1 MAAASDVFT
10 VHVKNLAGG
19 MIDIPDAI
27 KYDTIY
33 MIKDVIAFMLGKPY
47 IDINRMVLT
56 HMDNSAQ
63 GFTIL
68 QDDKALMDYNI
79 DYENDIL
86 NLIINDA
93 GGRRKKRATKRS
105 TKRSTKRRLLKKR
118 RTRRNYRKHY

>member
-1 MAAASDVFT
+1 MAAASDSAASDYFT
-10 VHVKNLAGG
+10 VHVKNLAGRI
-19 MIDIPDAI
+19 IDIHDAI
-27 KYDTIY
+27 KYDTIP
-33 MIKDVIAFMLGKPY
+33 MVKDSIAFLLGKPY

-56 HMDNSAQ
+56 HEDNSAQ

-93 GGRRKKRATKRS
+93 GGRRKRIR
-105 TKRSTKRRLLKKR
+105 RTKRRVMKKR
-118 RTRRNYRKHY
+118 RTRRNHRKHY

>member
-1 MAAASDVFT
+1 MADAYSHAASDFFT
-10 VHVKNLAGG
+10 VRVQNMANGKI
-19 MIDIPDAI
+19 IDIPDAI

-33 MIKDVIAFMLGKPY
+33 MIKDVIAFELGKPY

-68 QDDKALMDYNI
+68 QDDKALMDYTI
-79 DYENDIL
+79 DYENDTL

-93 GGRRKKRATKRS
+93 GGRRKRIR
-105 TKRSTKRRLLKKR
+105 RTKRRLLKKR
-118 RTRRNYRKHY
+118 RTRRTHRKHY